1 MSQSSPPAPTPAP
14 SPPSRLRWLAR
25 LGEASVHGVTE
36 VGFAAVLLGQSL
48 FWLLLGRYRRQPVRL
63 SAIAAQA
70 MEIGIYAL
78 PIVSILALTIG
89 AMLAIQGIY
98 TLRIFG
104 AESRVTLGVALSVTR
119 EFAPLITSILVAG
132 RSGSA
137 LAARLGT
144 MKISQEIDALTV
156 MGINPVRYLVA
167 PALVATVVMLP
178 LLTLW
183 ADLAAMLGAGLYTSA
198 ELGLSLGA
206 FAQDALASVQPND
219 LLHGLG
225 KSLLF
230 AVLIVLVGVVNGAMV
245 TGGAEGVGR
254 MTTRSVVHGIAAI
267 VITDM
272 LFAFI
277 ITR

>member
-1 MSQSSPPAPTPAP
+1 MSAQSSAHSAP
-14 SPPSRLRWLAR
+14 LRWISR
-25 LGEASVHGVTE
+25 LGEATVHGVTE
-36 VGFAAVLLGQSL
+36 LGFASVLLGQSL
-48 FWLLLGRYRRQPVRL
+48 FWLLLGRQRRQPVRL
-63 SAIAAQA
+63 SAMAAQA
-70 MEIGIYAL
+70 MEIGVLAL
-78 PIVSILALTIG
+78 PIVSVLALTIG

-98 TLRIFG
+98 TLRMFG

-119 EFAPLITSILVAG
+119 EFSPLITGILVAG

-144 MKISQEIDALTV
+144 MKISQEVDALTV

-183 ADLAAMLGAGLYTSA
+183 ADLVALLGAGLYASV
-198 ELGLSLGA
+198 ELGISLSA
-206 FAQDALASVQPND
+206 FAQDTLAALHPND

-225 KSLLF
+225 KALLF
-230 AVLIVLVGVVNGAMV
+230 AVLIVMVGVVNGAMV

-272 LFAFI
+272 LFAFVL
-277 ITR
+277 TR

>member
-1 MSQSSPPAPTPAP
+1 MSQSSPAAPTPA
-14 SPPSRLRWLAR
+14 SPPSSRLRWLAR

-36 VGFAAVLLGQSL
+36 VGFAAVLFGQAL
-48 FWLLLGRYRRQPVRL
+48 FWLMLGRYRRQPVRL